1 MARKN
6 EAHDAVVESLT
17 QALLLMMEQKPLAQ
31 INISELCEKA
41 GVSRVSFYRNFDSM
55 EQILLQH
62 FIRCTD
68 DWWADFKKKDSAA
81 MSESFW
87 SELLEQYR
95 KNKRLVQLLY
105 ENGVS
110 HIIKEHIF
118 ACCAPESARDELE
131 GYSRALLAGAL
142 YGQID
147 EWIRRGMQELPDNF
161 GFRTI
166 IQTYAGQEMQTP

>member
-95 KNKRLVQLLY
+95 KNKRLVQLL
-105 ENGVS
+105 
-110 HIIKEHIF
+110 
-118 ACCAPESARDELE
+118 
-131 GYSRALLAGAL
+131 
-142 YGQID
+142 
-147 EWIRRGMQELPDNF
+147 
-161 GFRTI
+161 
-166 IQTYAGQEMQTP
+166 

>member
-1 MARKN
+1 MIRKN
-6 EAHDAVVESLT
+6 EAHDAVMESLT
-17 QALLLMMEQKPLAQ
+17 QALLLLMEQKPLAQ

-118 ACCAPESARDELE
+118 ACCAPDSAPDEIE
-131 GYSRALLAGAL
+131 GYARAMLAGTL
-142 YGQID
+142 YGLID
-147 EWIRRGMQELPDNF
+147 EWIRRGMKELPPDF
-161 GFRTI
+161 SIRSVI
-166 IQTYAGQEMQTP
+166 ARYAAQEAEE

>member
-118 ACCAPESARDELE
+118 ACCAPDSAPDEME
-131 GYSRALLAGAL
+131 GYARAMLAGTL
-142 YGQID
+142 YGPID
-147 EWIRRGMQELPDNF
+147 EWIRRGMKELPPDF
-161 GFRTI
+161 SIRSVI
-166 IQTYAGQEMQTP
+166 ARYAAQEAEG

>member
-81 MSESFW
+81 MSESFCW
-87 SELLEQYR
+87 SSIE
-95 KNKRLVQLLY
+95 KT
-105 ENGVS
+105 NGWCSFCMKTVFP
-110 HIIKEHIF
+110 I
-118 ACCAPESARDELE
+118 L
-131 GYSRALLAGAL
+131 SRSISLLAA
-142 YGQID
+142 
-147 EWIRRGMQELPDNF
+147 RRNLPGTNW
-161 GFRTI
+161 RAIPAHCWQAPCTV
-166 IQTYAGQEMQTP
+166 